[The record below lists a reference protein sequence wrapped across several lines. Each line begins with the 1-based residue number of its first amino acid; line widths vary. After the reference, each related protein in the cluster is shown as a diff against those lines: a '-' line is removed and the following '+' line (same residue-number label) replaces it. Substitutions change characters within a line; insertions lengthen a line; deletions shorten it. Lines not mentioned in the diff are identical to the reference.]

1 MGNTNAHEYARLG
14 NSMLWPLQMEIKR
27 NHNVIHEKNWVR
39 FYTIVIIIS

>member
-27 NHNVIHEKNWVR
+27 NHTTLFMKRIG
-39 FYTIVIIIS
+39 